1 MDSMIKKYKNWNKKV
16 SKANT
21 VYKNLRKEI
30 SVLNKND
37 HLKEFPE
44 QRKIIKNLK
53 NSMKKSPSV
62 LRDESKSTATIIYY
76 NRYADE

>member
-1 MDSMIKKYKNWNKKV
+1 MIKKYKNWNKKV
-16 SKANT
+16 SKANP

-30 SVLNKND
+30 SRLNKND

-44 QRKIIKNLK
+44 QRKIIKNLQ
-53 NSMKKSPSV
+53 NSLKKTPSV
-62 LRDESKSTATIIYY
+62 LRDESTATRIYY